1 MKYYYFKSIIR
12 QINGQLKETILVCFF
27 MLLTISLLTISFL
40 ISNSDQLERSM
51 IQNTDYRI
59 QIVNDN
65 IFSYHDLNNS
75 TDDEL
80 NKFLTYGKSYLLY
93 FVDQLD
99 DLAKQDTLSDY
110 NYNLIC
116 SNAIKTN
123 TDQLTVR
130 FLLGVNCTSFTTN
143 ENLTIT
149 SGRMFTQ
156 EELAQSQHKIII
168 PDTITYYNI
177 GDKIFLYKPISDVE
191 NQQLLDEN
199 ESSQMI
205 EVEIIGKYKADVSTR
220 VSSDQ
225 YDFFDNY
232 NYILIPNNTLKEII
246 SSYFNNIRQVYINHI
261 VFNFKD
267 YDDYRSFYE
276 KYKTMLINVN
286 SLTKTVVNIDTNLH
300 NKQQNYEYILY
311 SIQRIKLFY
320 GIIFKVMTTISL
332 FILCWL
338 IYYLL
343 SNKIKEI
350 SIFYSLG
357 ESKTKL
363 IIRYTIMY
371 AFLLLISLTI
381 GITLGYFIS
390 NLLQQKIID
399 NSSTIQYELLSYSD
413 KNQSAITNSA
423 LLEKASINTLINIII
438 KVSCLSYITL
448 IVSVLIM
455 MLIILKGNI
464 KDKLQKGE

>member
-1 MKYYYFKSIIR
+1 
-12 QINGQLKETILVCFF
+12 
-27 MLLTISLLTISFL
+27 
-40 ISNSDQLERSM
+40 
-51 IQNTDYRI
+51 
-59 QIVNDN
+59 
-65 IFSYHDLNNS
+65 
-75 TDDEL
+75 
-80 NKFLTYGKSYLLY
+80 
-93 FVDQLD
+93 
-99 DLAKQDTLSDY
+99 
-110 NYNLIC
+110 
-116 SNAIKTN
+116 
-123 TDQLTVR
+123 
-130 FLLGVNCTSFTTN
+130 
-143 ENLTIT
+143 
-149 SGRMFTQ
+149 
-156 EELAQSQHKIII
+156 
-168 PDTITYYNI
+168 
-177 GDKIFLYKPISDVE
+177 
-191 NQQLLDEN
+191 
-199 ESSQMI
+199 
-205 EVEIIGKYKADVSTR
+205 
-220 VSSDQ
+220 
-225 YDFFDNY
+225 
-232 NYILIPNNTLKEII
+232 
-246 SSYFNNIRQVYINHI
+246 
-261 VFNFKD
+261 
-267 YDDYRSFYE
+267 
-276 KYKTMLINVN
+276 MLINVN

-423 LLEKASINTLINIII
+423 LLEKASINTLIN
-438 KVSCLSYITL
+438 
-448 IVSVLIM
+448 
-455 MLIILKGNI
+455 NI
-464 KDKLQKGE
+464 FSFSFL